1 MPQLIPPVGNS
12 HVNHGMVL
20 DLVLTD
26 GTTYRIANTFDPITV
41 SGNAYTALGSLLYV
55 ESVTNDI
62 KTTNGDLKIGLT
74 EIPGTAIGSVFTAPI
89 LGASVR
95 IQRVFF
101 GENNYQYTGT
111 PYPRYFG
118 IVQSYDIEEQV
129 SEFTGERINTLVIT
143 TASLNKMLERKI
155 TGQFT
160 NTASRQRYYPGDIS
174 FDRVVAL
181 QGVAFD
187 FGRRPLSGSGF
198 GGGGGFAGGSG
209 GTDIPTE
216 QVR

>member
-1 MPQLIPPVGNS
+1 MGSLIPPVGNS
-12 HVNHGMVL
+12 HVNHGMVI
-20 DLVLTD
+20 DLRMTN
-26 GTTYRIANTFDPITV
+26 GTTYYIANTYDPITV
-41 SGNAYTALGSLLYV
+41 NGNVYTALGSLLYV

-74 EIPGTAIGSVFTAPI
+74 EIPNSAISSVFTAPL
-89 LGASVR
+89 LGATVK

-101 GENNYQYTGT
+101 SEGSYVYTGT
-111 PYPRYFG
+111 PYPRYIG
-118 IVQSYDIEEQV
+118 VVQGFDIEEQV
-129 SEFTGERINTLVIT
+129 SEITGERSNMLVVT
-143 TASLNKMLERKI
+143 TASLNKMLERKV

-160 NTASRQRYYPGDIS
+160 NTASRQRFYPGDIS

-187 FGRRPLSGSGF
+187 FGRRPQGGS
-198 GGGGGFAGGSG
+198 GFAGGGGVSPG
-209 GTDIPTE
+209 GTDIPVE